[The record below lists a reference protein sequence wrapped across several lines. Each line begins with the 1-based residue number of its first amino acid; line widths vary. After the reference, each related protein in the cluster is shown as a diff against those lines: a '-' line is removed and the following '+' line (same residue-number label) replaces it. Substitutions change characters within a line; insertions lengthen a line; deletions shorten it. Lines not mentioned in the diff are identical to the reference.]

1 MLANFSA
8 IFFKAGCPFIT
19 GCLEATSAST
29 TFTPKPSKIS
39 ETDDFPDP
47 IPPVKPTTII
57 KIIFL
62 DNDYIP

>member
-1 MLANFSA
+1 L
-8 IFFKAGCPFIT
+8 
-19 GCLEATSAST
+19 
-29 TFTPKPSKIS
+29 SKIS
-39 ETDDFPDP
+39 ETADFPDP